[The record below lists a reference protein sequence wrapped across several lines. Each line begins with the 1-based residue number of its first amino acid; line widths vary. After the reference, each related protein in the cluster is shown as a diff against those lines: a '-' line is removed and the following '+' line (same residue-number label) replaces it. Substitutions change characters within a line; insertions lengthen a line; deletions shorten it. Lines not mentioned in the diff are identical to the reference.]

1 MGRIGAIVILIVL
14 AAACQ
19 SDTHPVSSPSPTP
32 TPHTAPTAAI
42 LQPVDI
48 PVGLNVCLG
57 SGPIDVYVASLAQS
71 DAALAARLGAEWDQL
86 RLAGA
91 TGAAVSVFTASP
103 AACDSELGAV
113 SSVKSIASFV
123 AVFADSGQADRAWQ
137 SGIFGFTPPAQGE
150 LLAGVTRGADTGL
163 GLSSWTYDRTPLR
176 LGCWH
181 KSVFVAL
188 VIAGNLDLTAFKT
201 ATAAV
206 DARLD

>member
-1 MGRIGAIVILIVL
+1 MGRIAAIATLIVL

-19 SDTHPVSSPSPTP
+19 SNSQPVASPSPSP

-42 LQPVDI
+42 LQSGDVPA
-48 PVGLNVCLG
+48 GLTVCLG
-57 SGPIDVYVASLAQS
+57 SGPIDVYITNLAQT
-71 DAALAARLGAEWDQL
+71 DAALAARVESQWEQL
-86 RLAGA
+86 RLQGA
-91 TGAAVSVFTASP
+91 IGAAMSVFTASP
-103 AACDSELGAV
+103 AACGAELGAA
-113 SSVKSIASFV
+113 SNVKSIASFV

-137 SGIFGFTPPAQGE
+137 SGIFGFTPPAPGE
-150 LLAGVTRGADTGL
+150 LLAGVTRGTDTGL
-163 GLSSWTYDRTPLR
+163 GLSSWTYNRTPVQ

-188 VIAGNLDLTAFKT
+188 VVAGDLDLPAFKT